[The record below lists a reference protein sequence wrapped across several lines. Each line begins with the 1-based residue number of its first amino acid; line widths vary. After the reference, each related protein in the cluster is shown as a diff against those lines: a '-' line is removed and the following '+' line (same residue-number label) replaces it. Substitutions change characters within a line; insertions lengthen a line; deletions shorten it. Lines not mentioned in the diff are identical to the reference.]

1 MCCGL
6 NSATGFTDEPCMS
19 LQSLPHH
26 TIVSYARSEA
36 YAQRTQS
43 ILGKLGYAI
52 WMAEDYYARAEEL
65 RAEDPPVLRLVDE
78 RRLAEIDDERGEKT
92 VPIVLLTGRHGVT
105 GADPRVVAAVKRP
118 AGLHD
123 LYRVMQG
130 ILEDQ
135 PRSCPRVS
143 THLRAVC
150 TRRGRDWDAAI
161 LSISENGCLIRS
173 PEPLPLGTQLE
184 ISFDLPAVGAIEL
197 KADAAYQLVP
207 DVGLVF
213 NRMQPGQRVA
223 IQDYVSSA
231 LS

>member
-1 MCCGL
+1 
-6 NSATGFTDEPCMS
+6 MS
-19 LQSLPHH
+19 PQSLPRH

-52 WMAEDYYARAEEL
+52 WMAEEHYARAEEL
-65 RAEDPPVLRLVDE
+65 RDEDPPVLRLVDE
-78 RRLAEIDDERGEKT
+78 RRLAEVDDDRGENT

-118 AGLHD
+118 AGLHE

-130 ILEDQ
+130 VLEDH

-150 TRRGRDWDAAI
+150 KRRGRDWEASI

-184 ISFDLPAVGAIEL
+184 ISFDLPAVGTLEL
-197 KADAAYQLVP
+197 EADTAYQLVP
-207 DVGLVF
+207 DTGLVF
-213 NRMQPGQRVA
+213 SRMQPAQRVA
-223 IQDYVSSA
+223 IQDYVSSM